1 MYEERGVMNW
11 CGMIRAILHKCGLE
25 SLWQRNQVDGF
36 SAKEFKSMVV
46 CCFVQI
52 GEDEMVTRN

>member
-36 SAKEFKSMVV
+36 SAKEFKSMVE
-46 CCFVQI
+46 CCLYRL
-52 GEDEMVTRN
+52 ERMK